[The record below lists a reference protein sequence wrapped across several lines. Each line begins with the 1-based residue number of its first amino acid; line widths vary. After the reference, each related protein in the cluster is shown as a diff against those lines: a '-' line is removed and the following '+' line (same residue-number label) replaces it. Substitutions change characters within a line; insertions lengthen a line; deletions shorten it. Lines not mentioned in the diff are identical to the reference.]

1 MDFEGE
7 ICFDVSDFLSQKCM
21 KLNCSQDEL
30 AAALSVVNRA
40 VSPNNTLPVLNNI
53 LLKAE
58 GKKLFLSATNLE
70 VAISA
75 SFEADVENEGTLT
88 VPAKVLTSYVMLL
101 GSDKVKLSVINGT
114 TLEVKTK
121 GSDTKMKGISSEE
134 FPLLP
139 KLDKPDSFMLPVKDL
154 SKAIEQVVFAAS
166 TNISRPVLTGIYWQI
181 TGKEMKLAATDSYRL
196 GEKTI
201 ELEKDV
207 GLDIKFILPS
217 KTAHELA
224 KVLSGT
230 DAKEIEVKVTK
241 SQIKFTV
248 DGVELL
254 SRLIEGNYPDYGKI
268 LPSESKTT
276 AALGTEDMMLG
287 LKKVSVIVKDNS
299 NNVKLKTEKGKVV
312 ISSDETQ
319 VGEGFVELEA
329 DTKGESMEVAL
340 NVQYLLDVLSHV
352 DDNKVNLGLNDAL
365 SPVKIVSA
373 KPSGTLHIIMPL
385 KV

>member
-1 MDFEGE
+1 MLL
-7 ICFDVSDFLSQKCM
+7 ISLSQKHM
-21 KLNCSQDEL
+21 KLTCSQEDL
-30 AAALSVVNRA
+30 THALSIVNRA

-70 VAISA
+70 VAINA
-75 SFEADVENEGTLT
+75 SFEADVKNEGTLT
-88 VPAKVLTSYVMLL
+88 VPAKALTSYAALL
-101 GSDKVKLSVINGT
+101 SDKKVDLSVVNGT
-114 TLEVKTK
+114 TLEIKTS

-139 KLDKPDSFMLPVKDL
+139 KLDKPDTFKLPTKDL

-166 TNISRPVLTGIYWQI
+166 TNISRPVLTGIFWQI
-181 TGKEMKLAATDSYRL
+181 TGKVMKLAATDSYRL

-201 ELEKDV
+201 ELESDV
-207 GLDIKFILPS
+207 GLDFSFILPS

-224 KVLSGT
+224 KILSST
-230 DAKEIEVKVTK
+230 EEEEIEVKVTK
-241 SQIKFTV
+241 SQIHFKV

-268 LPSESKTT
+268 LPKECKTSAT
-276 AALGTEDMMLG
+276 LKTEDMILG

-299 NNVKLKTEKGKVV
+299 NNVKISVGDGKIIV
-312 ISSDETQ
+312 SSDETQ
-319 VGEGFVELEA
+319 VGQGQVELEA
-329 DTKGESMEVAL
+329 ETEGDSLEAAL

-352 DDNKVNLGLNDAL
+352 KDKQVNLGLNDGL
-365 SPVKIVSA
+365 SPVKVVPA
-373 KPSGTLHIIMPL
+373 KPSGALHIIMPL